1 MPNNNQG
8 LQKLSEVMIRIYV
21 VGNFFL
27 IAVVIL
33 MVYFFLK
40 QHGNNIANV
49 GDNDNQP
56 SLDNYGLFW
65 GCFVQSLFANGLLT
79 AHAIEIIQ
87 LYVTS
92 GMPNLIVLGWLILAL
107 LVIAVLTSLVV
118 AICFGCQLPITI
130 PSCFMWPVQIVRVL
144 YDCDEETMINGS
156 KKLVRCLALW
166 SLILFLLHIFG
177 RIGII
182 FLALL
187 ALPATVLCTLLMY
200 LVAIVCTV
208 QSLAIIFAFC
218 KMEKRGQSR
227 CSCAIN
233 LCQTMV
239 FTLLFAT
246 ILCFALPITAIG
258 ALADYGNVWSSLY
271 SIFSIFVAY
280 MAPAALVWALR
291 RIGTQWIQMHMPSE
305 DWFI

>member
-1 MPNNNQG
+1 
-8 LQKLSEVMIRIYV
+8 MIRIYV

-33 MVYFFLK
+33 LIYFFLK
-40 QHGNNIANV
+40 QHGNSIANV
-49 GDNDNQP
+49 EDNDTHTRP
-56 SLDNYGLFW
+56 SLDRYGLFW
-65 GCFVQSLFANGLLT
+65 GCFVQSLLANGLLT
-79 AHAIEIIQ
+79 GHAIKIFQ

-92 GMPNLIVLGWLILAL
+92 GMPNLIILGWLILAL
-107 LVIAVLTSLVV
+107 LVIAVLASLVV

-130 PSCFMWPVQIVRVL
+130 PSCFMWPVQIVSVL
-144 YDCDEETMINGS
+144 YYCDQETMIEGGE
-156 KKLVRCLALW
+156 KVVRCLALW

-187 ALPATVLCTLLMY
+187 ALPATVLCTLLIY

-208 QSLAIIFAFC
+208 QSLAIIFALC
-218 KMEKRGQSR
+218 KIEKRGQSS
-227 CSCAIN
+227 SCAIN

-246 ILCFALPITAIG
+246 ILCSALPITAIG
-258 ALADYGNVWSSLY
+258 ALANYGKVWSSLY
-271 SIFSIFVAY
+271 AIFSIFVAY

-291 RIGTQWIQMHMPSE
+291 RIGTQWIQMHMPPE
-305 DWFI
+305 D